1 MLGTL
6 TRQALLLLRVASSS
20 EVWPLL
26 PPHSTLNNTGL
37 ASSNQFRVEV
47 TMAEDEVLLAV

>member
-6 TRQALLLLRVASSS
+6 THQALLLLRVASSS
-20 EVWPLL
+20 EVWPPL
-26 PPHSTLNNTGL
+26 PPHSTLNSTGL